1 MKLASRLR
9 QANIGAI
16 IAIGNKSLKAQ
27 LRQANSLGVTRAV
40 IIGDEEVKAGSAILR
55 DMANARQETVPRGKL
70 PGLLK
75 RTV

>member
-9 QANIGAI
+9 QADISAI

-27 LRQANSLGVTRAV
+27 MRQANSLGVTRAV

-55 DMANARQETVPRGKL
+55 DMTNARQETVPRGEL

-75 RTV
+75 RKV